1 MESKDH
7 TGYYFDHIMRVTD
20 IDFNNILSEEKTFGK
35 VFLKRFSLSHFI
47 QNFYG

>member
-20 IDFNNILSEEKTFGK
+20 IDFNNILSEEKHLEKF
-35 VFLKRFSLSHFI
+35 F
-47 QNFYG
+47 